1 MSPPGFV
8 LGSRLAND
16 PPPSHNHPL
25 RGIVGWV
32 VVVGECL
39 FVGYLS
45 DYQGDIDMTEM
56 KVNESEVKVI
66 EIITKLEKRIISLE
80 CKLDALNWRLENG
93 ERHPEDFGW
102 FE

>member
-1 MSPPGFV
+1 
-8 LGSRLAND
+8 
-16 PPPSHNHPL
+16 
-25 RGIVGWV
+25 
-32 VVVGECL
+32 VGECL

-45 DYQGDIDMTEM
+45 DYPGDIHMTEM